1 MSLNIGRQRRA
12 DCKHHA
18 HVGTKQ
24 QPYAIIK
31 HTAAVNNIKKGPI
44 ESLGFSKTFLRFYQ
58 VLSPQFYEH
67 TYYSNVSIELSL
79 QSCRSEPILF
89 DILN

>member
-1 MSLNIGRQRRA
+1 MMPKRASLLPMSLNIGRQRRA

-44 ESLGFSKTFLRFYQ
+44 ESLGFSKTFQRFYQ
-58 VLSPQFYEH
+58 VLGALSYERTH
-67 TYYSNVSIELSL
+67 YSNVSIELGL
-79 QSCRSEPILF
+79 
-89 DILN
+89 